1 MRGHARLVDDSGAS
15 TVEAAFALA
24 ALVSV
29 LVLCLAG
36 ITAVS
41 AQIRCVDAAREAA
54 RLAARGDAAAVTA
67 VVGQIAPDGAA
78 VITTSS
84 PSTVQLISPACIRDP
99 SILACAQA
107 PAGPAGTRPA
117 PARAARSAM
126 A

>member
-1 MRGHARLVDDSGAS
+1 MRGRARFVDDSGAS

-36 ITAVS
+36 ITAVA

-67 VVGQIAPDGAA
+67 VVRQTAPDGATVRLRSEGGVVVARVTARPILLPGLAITAEA
-78 VITTSS
+78 VAAVE
-84 PSTVQLISPACIRDP
+84 PSR
-99 SILACAQA
+99 
-107 PAGPAGTRPA
+107 
-117 PARAARSAM
+117 
-126 A
+126 